1 MRQRKVVISTQD
13 MALNDLSIPTPM
25 DLIDVM
31 SQGNETFGL
40 MNVEEMHSAI
50 NQNLTKN
57 DPRRIELLLM
67 TAMKATRANKFDE
80 AIECLRDAL
89 LIPCTDDE
97 RASVYSQL
105 AEVYEKQKN
114 WSAALENYE
123 NIFRMPQISEASSD
137 LRLAH
142 ISTAKIYAEIGDDHN
157 SILHYKSGVQLYCQH
172 KSPHHPLVSSCKIQ
186 IGSKFLKLGDMDA
199 ALKTFQEVIELGY
212 PDD

>member
-13 MALNDLSIPTPM
+13 MALNDLSIPNPM

-31 SQGNETFGL
+31 SQDNETFGL

-123 NIFRMPQISEASSD
+123 NIFRMPQLSEASSD

-142 ISTAKIYAEIGDDHN
+142 ISTAKIYAEIGDDRN
-157 SILHYKSGVQLYCQH
+157 AILHYKSGVQLYCQH
-172 KSPHHPLVSSCKIQ
+172 KLPHHPLVSSCKIQ

-212 PDD
+212 RDD